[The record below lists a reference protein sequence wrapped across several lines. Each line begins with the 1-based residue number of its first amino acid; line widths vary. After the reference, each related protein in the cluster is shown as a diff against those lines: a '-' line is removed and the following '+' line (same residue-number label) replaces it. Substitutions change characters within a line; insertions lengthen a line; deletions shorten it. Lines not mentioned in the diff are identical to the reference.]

1 MGAVNMVING
11 RNYEVACDDGQE
23 ERLQVLGGYIDS
35 RVSELIDQMG
45 QVGELRLLVMAA
57 LLIAD
62 ELQDALAQL
71 DAIDDA
77 QAMASAEGQVAVAP
91 AGAAPAGDAAAAAL
105 EETARRLESIAARL
119 EGT

>member
-1 MGAVNMVING
+1 MGEVNLVING
-11 RNYEVACDDGQE
+11 RSYDIACDDGQE
-23 ERLQVLGGYIDS
+23 ERLRVLGGYIDS

-45 QVGELRLLVMAA
+45 QIGELRLLVMAS

-62 ELQDALAQL
+62 ELQEALAQL

-77 QAMASAEGQVAVAP
+77 QAVAGAGDPGAGAGTASADV
-91 AGAAPAGDAAAAAL
+91 AAATL

-119 EGT
+119 EGA